1 MGWFRFRISF
11 GLWVLDSVFG
21 GLVLGLGELVLVLG
35 LGGLGLGLR
44 LVRGRGL
51 VGLGGLGLGLRLVL
65 GRGLVLGLG
74 LGLGQLSRAVPKE
87 SFSCCFSAFG

>member
-44 LVRGRGL
+44 LV
-51 VGLGGLGLGLRLVL
+51 L

-74 LGLGQLSRAVPKE
+74 LGLGQLSRAVPKG